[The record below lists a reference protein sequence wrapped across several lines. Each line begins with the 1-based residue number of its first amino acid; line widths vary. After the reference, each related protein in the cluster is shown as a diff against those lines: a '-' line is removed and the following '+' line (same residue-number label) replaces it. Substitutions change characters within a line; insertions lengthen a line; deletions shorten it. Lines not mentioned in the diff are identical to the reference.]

1 MFFRSGPEFGS
12 GSAAWVHFHKC
23 TPPPLPNGLTCVL
36 FFSSS
41 KSPVLPQSGPGL
53 LGLVVLLQTPEAA
66 GCFTTGW

>member
-12 GSAAWVHFHKC
+12 GSAALVHFHKC
-23 TPPPLPNGLTCVL
+23 TPPPNGLTCVL

-41 KSPVLPQSGPGL
+41 KSPVLPQSGPGSL
-53 LGLVVLLQTPEAA
+53 LGLVVLLQTSEAA